1 MPSQKVVIIDDGKTI
16 RMQVRDMLPKG
27 TFEVLE
33 AKDGIEGLDI
43 IRQER
48 PNLILLDFFMPRMN
62 GWEVLEQIQVQ
73 KELQTIPLVVMS
85 GRKDEVTEKVPQLF
99 DSFEFLEKPFDQKT
113 LIGAIKSAMVKAKKR
128 QPSVVAPAKPA
139 AVVVPA
145 KPTEVAPAATST
157 GTSEIQ
163 QLRSEIKTLN
173 EKNVKMQAE
182 IDGLKKQISQI
193 LVFIKQKK

>member
-113 LIGAIKSAMVKAKKR
+113 LIWAIKSAMVKAKKR
-128 QPSVVAPAKPA
+128 QPAVVAPSKPA
-139 AVVVPA
+139 EVVIPA
-145 KPTEVAPAATST
+145 KPTEVIPAETPT

-173 EKNVKMQAE
+173 EKNVKMQTE

-193 LVFIKQKK
+193 LAFIKQKK